1 MKADTALIQA
11 GTDDTHYVTPK
22 GVGVAGI
29 KFVSQWLSNNYAY
42 YSETLS
48 MTEDTTKTYNINASI
63 EIHACIII
71 IADKG
76 SVGYYN
82 ASPSPVMMLSY
93 GESKS
98 TSAYQ
103 GGRNYG
109 FEASLS
115 SFVEGSKT
123 TLTIK
128 MDAYYSGYILSYFV
142 I

>member
-1 MKADTALIQA
+1 M
-11 GTDDTHYVTPK
+11 
-22 GVGVAGI
+22 GVAGI

-63 EIHACIII
+63 EIHTCIII